1 MRITVIGLG
10 EAGNIYAT
18 ALTGAGH
25 EVTGFD
31 PGPAATP
38 EGVRRADS
46 AHTAVAGA
54 EMVLVLTSASVAPAV
69 ADSVLGALTPDTVY
83 ADLTSATPDVMRSLS
98 ERVHAT
104 GARFADVAILGPMTI
119 GGAATDLIASGPGAP
134 EVARVCQALGA
145 DVEALPGEPGE
156 ATARKLLRSSLM
168 KPLASVVCEAV
179 VAGRAAGAEEWVR
192 EQIASQLTGGAELVD
207 RFLSGTVKHAGRR
220 SEEVRATADFLDS
233 LGVPNE
239 MTTAS
244 EQTLRRL
251 AANGRQG

>member
-10 EAGNIYAT
+10 EAGNIYAS
-18 ALTGAGH
+18 ALTAKGH

-31 PGPAATP
+31 PGPTDTP
-38 EGVRRADS
+38 DGVHRADS
-46 AHTAVAGA
+46 AHAAVAGA
-54 EMVLVLTSASVAPAV
+54 DLVLVLTSASVAPAV
-69 ADSVLGALTPDTVY
+69 ADGVLGALRPDTVY
-83 ADLTSATPDVMRSLS
+83 ADLTSAAPDTMRAIGT
-98 ERVHAT
+98 RVGST

-119 GGAATDLIASGPGAP
+119 GGAATDLIASGPGAAD
-134 EVARVCQALGA
+134 VARVCAPLGA
-145 DVEALPGEPGE
+145 RVEVLEGEPGE

-179 VAGRAAGAEEWVR
+179 MAGRAAGAEEWVR
-192 EQIASQLTGGAELVD
+192 EQVAAQLTGGTELVD
-207 RFLSGTVKHAGRR
+207 RFLSGTVKHASRR
-220 SEEVRATADFLDS
+220 SEEVRATADYLDS

>member
-10 EAGNIYAT
+10 EAGSIYAT

-25 EVTGFD
+25 QVTGFD
-31 PGPAATP
+31 PGPATTP
-38 EGVRRADS
+38 EGVSRAETAPS
-46 AHTAVAGA
+46 AVAGA
-54 EMVLVLTSASVAPAV
+54 DLVLVLTSASVAPAV
-69 ADSVLGALTPDTVY
+69 ADSVLGSLTPDTVY
-83 ADLTSATPDVMRSLS
+83 ADFTSATPDVMRSLS
-98 ERVHAT
+98 ERVHTT

-134 EVARVCQALGA
+134 VVERVCRDLGA
-145 DVEALPGEPGE
+145 DVEALPAEPGE

-192 EQIASQLTGGAELVD
+192 EQVAAQLTGGAALVD

-220 SEEVRATADFLDS
+220 SEEVRSTADFLDS